1 MVNKKDA
8 FLMKFNLWYAVRP
21 VFAKNQRFM
30 IRFSYIGNGL
40 IGDLSGTLKITI
52 LFLVCF
58 L

>member
-8 FLMKFNLWYAVRP
+8 FLMKFKQWYAVRP
-21 VFAKNQRFM
+21 IFAKNQRFM
-30 IRFSYIGNGL
+30 IRFSYIENGF
-40 IGDLSGTLKITI
+40 IGYLSGTLKITI